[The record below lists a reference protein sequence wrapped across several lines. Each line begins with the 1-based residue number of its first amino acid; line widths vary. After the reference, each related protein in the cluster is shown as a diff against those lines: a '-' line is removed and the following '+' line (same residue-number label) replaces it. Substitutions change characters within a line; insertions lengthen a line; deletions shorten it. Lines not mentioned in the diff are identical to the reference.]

1 MESSLGLV
9 DARDKKWERYI
20 NCRICRIFFFFFL
33 GVGVDEHRGSV
44 NSVTFSTWRLLFSGA
59 VLHLSI

>member
-9 DARDKKWERYI
+9 DTRDKKWERYI
-20 NCRICRIFFFFFL
+20 NCRIFFFCFL